1 MFYEVLIFI
10 FCCPIAFFIMRYVRL
25 GLLEAGFQSRVAI
38 LTISLA
44 TFFVAGLGIAT
55 GLGGYALATADGI
68 PQYSTALQHF
78 ILPMAFVTAL
88 LVQIA
93 YEANTGDD

>member
-1 MFYEVLIFI
+1 MYGWDCWKL
-10 FCCPIAFFIMRYVRL
+10 AFK
-25 GLLEAGFQSRVAI
+25 SRVAI

-55 GLGGYALATADGI
+55 GLGGYALATLADGI